1 MQKEKLRQIRLQK
14 GYTQQQLADFIHTD
28 ISNYCRKENGM
39 VGITK
44 DEWKKFAGFL
54 EVREEDIFE
63 EDEKQISIKYDNATF
78 AENSGSFNTY
88 CNIPDSIVKNLQDFI
103 VLLQE
108 ENKRLKNEI
117 DSLTHI
123 ASSPVLHS

>member
-1 MQKEKLRQIRLQK
+1 M
-14 GYTQQQLADFIHTD
+14 
-28 ISNYCRKENGM
+28 
-39 VGITK
+39 
-44 DEWKKFAGFL
+44 

-63 EDEKQISIKYDNATF
+63 EDEKQISIKYDNATI
-78 AENSGSFNTY
+78 AENSGNFSSY
-88 CNIPDSIVKNLQDFI
+88 SNIPDSIVKNLLDFI